1 MPIQASNVTHNNNGH
16 FYRIA
21 IDIAKEGAEVWDL
34 TPYFKGRVGDDNFGL
49 QIVWYYQGR
58 LLDVT
63 GKTPYIKGNVGHYS
77 FDDQKNLQL
86 APDADVVV
94 SHGNPNDCQANGQA
108 TYYFPQQMFMTDGV
122 FKGFIGLQDDNQNLT
137 GVDIWFRVLPGVAK
151 MGHAC
156 DVYVDVLDKTIAD
169 FKEKI
174 RQQSIDFD
182 AALQQELQKEKA
194 LIQQKLDAADDA
206 MDEDTAALKKLA
218 AAVGAI
224 QVQIDAGN
232 VVSKQ
237 EFDMKVSQLSF
248 DQQNVGQQIKDQL
261 SKIKVQTKVFST
273 LDDLKAAY
281 PQGADGLYMIM
292 KEKHWYYWNGTA
304 WVDGGPFSGT
314 KFDFSSV
321 SGGYYNLL
329 EGTSDQVKAFSG
341 HQWEANTTSTNGAA
355 GLTNLKAGQ
364 TYTYAANVTGQN
376 GIVYLEAMQTDANG
390 NRVKQDTV
398 DCSDSHRT
406 VLQFVVQPSTSRTVV
421 HFVFKNIP
429 GTYNVN
435 VAKETLLAG
444 SIDRGWRKSLND
456 YSLPEA
462 VQLIANLSTDKM
474 VDQLSDISNGV
485 NLLRDTSA
493 TPQTFALNGWDMVST
508 ASNAWQ
514 LDNLQAGQVYTY
526 SAKIEGTGG
535 DHPVALKA
543 RSLDGKT
550 YFRTEAITSDGTY
563 SLTFTMPSNAGVMTT
578 TVGAFSE
585 FNKPYNIQISEEQLQ
600 HGAYR
605 TPYYGI
611 LSNYTLQGIATA
623 LRHSNGIDYGSI
635 ETLVPYFN
643 LLRGTS
649 NQQQTFIGKGW
660 QRFSTATN
668 ANTLHLTKGKKYTYV
683 ANVEPS
689 KGTGSVQAFFYD
701 NDGNQITFQRSSYGT
716 SKSRMSLTFTVPDN
730 AVTTQVACVFGESD
744 ADNNVMSVDSEALF
758 EGENALSYC
767 KAIEECTQ
775 GEILQRLTVANKI
788 SQSDIQKSMPYF
800 NLLNNTS
807 SVEQRFTSQTDWTQF
822 TTASNNTLAL
832 IPNNEY
838 TYRAKLN
845 VTKGTA
851 SLQAFF
857 YDDSGDQISFVKND
871 YISGSF
877 ERGLTFTVPTNAS
890 STKVVVVCGSGSKD
904 GYDFT
909 VSKEALFV
917 GDNLYDYCKSID
929 ECSEGEIV
937 QQIAKYDTKNVS
949 GINDKYPYF
958 NLLQG
963 TSTKEQTFIGAG
975 WSYHSTASNSTLP
988 LRPKATYTYAADI
1001 EATKGTASVQAVFY
1015 DKDGNRL
1022 SYQKSSYMTGPTRM
1036 SVTFVVPADATT
1048 TQVACVFGEGQEKDY
1063 TMKVKNESLYRY
1075 NHDLGWNPS
1084 ALAMSNAE
1092 ILDTILSHT
1101 QISSSNNTGSISKL
1115 PILTVDGDSSG
1126 LLSSNEKSTLPFTL
1140 SRDGNTMSGYVSME
1154 WQGDSSKDLPKHGFK
1169 TKFFKNE
1176 QEDKKLKFKPTPTF
1190 YKSSS
1195 FHLKGYYTNYYGI
1208 NDAACAEIY
1217 SRFIATDELAP
1228 VQLQQANHYGTI
1240 QSMPVMLYFGN
1251 QFYGLMEL
1259 NTKSGS
1265 DLWNMDKNDPNQI
1278 ALEVNTNDDFGQ
1290 FVKIGGELKKDSN
1303 FEVQS
1308 DNETNAQVALDK
1320 LQKAL
1325 VVTDDAT
1332 FKQNVAN
1339 MFDENSIADAI
1350 IFNYIVNNSDGWNG
1364 KNQCYLTYDGGDHWY
1379 WMAYDFDSSLG
1390 SSWKPGTI
1398 YADDRDYFT
1407 DPDQF
1412 HNQALRRWLNLN
1424 PDKLLNRF
1432 NELEAYGVLNIAD
1445 LQSIL
1450 RTKIN
1455 AIGEIAL
1462 EQEHDRWSGN
1472 PVYQTDE
1479 LNIDH
1484 LCYMIAYR
1492 KRLLKQKIE
1501 AMQKK

>member
-1 MPIQASNVTHNNNGH
+1 MENNIIKFNTYKLERGGLLYDMYDQ
-16 FYRIA
+16 FNA
-21 IDIAKEGAEVWDL
+21 
-34 TPYFKGRVGDDNFGL
+34 RVGDQGTPLVIQWLQGLTDTEVDLQAKELHFYATGQVGKYLEKLKDGTGYQMSADASQVEYEDRNAAGTMDHGITKVKFPKQFFPQEGIFYGYFGL
-49 QIVWYYQGR
+49 KDAQGN
-58 LLDVT
+58 T
-63 GKTPYIKGNVGHYS
+63 YTSINV
-77 FDDQKNLQL
+77 
-86 APDADVVV
+86 
-94 SHGNPNDCQANGQA
+94 
-108 TYYFPQQMFMTDGV
+108 
-122 FKGFIGLQDDNQNLT
+122 
-137 GVDIWFRVLPGVAK
+137 WFRVLGGVPI
-151 MGHAC
+151 MGAAIPYFSTRF
-156 DVYVDVLDKTIAD
+156 DELMETFKGRAADALAELRQEYLDEVKKNEDMSAET
-169 FKEKI
+169 
-174 RQQSIDFD
+174 R
-182 AALQQELQKEKA
+182 AALE
-194 LIQQKLDAADDA
+194 
-206 MDEDTAALKKLA
+206 KLA
-218 AAVGAI
+218 ASVGAI
-224 QVQIDAGN
+224 QAQIDAGN
-232 VVSKQ
+232 VISRQQFDTEISSIKAKQDNVSA
-237 EFDMKVSQLSF
+237 
-248 DQQNVGQQIKDQL
+248 QIKDQL
-261 SKIKVQTKVFST
+261 SRMQIKVESYKT
-273 LDDLKAAY
+273 LDDLKKAY
-281 PQGADGLYMIM
+281 PTGADGLFMITS
-292 KEKHWYYWNGTA
+292 ENHWYYWDKTA
-304 WVDGGPFSGT
+304 WIDGGSYAGA

-329 EGTSDQVKAFSG
+329 EGTSAETKDFHG
-341 HQWEANTTSTNGAA
+341 TQWQANTTATNSDKLV
-355 GLTNLKAGQ
+355 LTPGQ
-364 TYTYAANVTGQN
+364 TYTYALNASGQN
-376 GIVYLEAMQTDANG
+376 GIVYLEVLQYDADG
-390 NRVKQDTV
+390 KRLKQDTV
-398 DCSDSHRT
+398 DASNGKRT
-406 VLQFVVQPSTSRTVV
+406 VLTFTVLANTARTQVD
-421 HFVFKNIP
+421 FVFKNIP

-444 SIDRGWRKSLND
+444 SIDHGWRKSLND

-462 VQLIANLSTDKM
+462 IQLIANLSTDKM

-578 TVGAFSE
+578 SVGAFSE

-623 LRHSNGIDYGSI
+623 LRHSSEIDYGSI

-668 ANTLHLTKGKKYTYV
+668 ATTLHLTKDKKYTYV

-689 KGTGSVQAFFYD
+689 KGSGSVQVFFYD
-701 NDGNQITFQRSSYGT
+701 DNGNQISFVRSSYSV
-716 SKSRMSLTFTVPDN
+716 SKRRMSLTFTVPDN

-758 EGENALSYC
+758 IGDNALSYC
-767 KAIEECTQ
+767 KAVEECNQ
-775 GEILQRLTVANKI
+775 GEILQRIAVA
-788 SQSDIQKSMPYF
+788 SQLGQSDIQQSMPYF
-800 NLLNNTS
+800 NLLSNTS
-807 SVEQRFTSQTDWTQF
+807 NAEQRFTSQDAWSQF
-822 TTASNNTLAL
+822 TTASSNTLSL
-832 IPNNEY
+832 NPNGKY
-838 TYRAKLN
+838 TYQAQIN
-845 VTKGTA
+845 VNKGTA

-857 YDDSGDQISFVKND
+857 YDDNGDQISLVRND
-871 YISGSF
+871 YIDGNF
-877 ERGLTFTVPTNAS
+877 KRGLTFTVPANAA
-890 STKVVVVCGSGSKD
+890 STKVAIVCGSGSND
-904 GYDFT
+904 GYDIS
-909 VSKEALFV
+909 VSEEALFV
-917 GDNLYDYCKSID
+917 GDNMYDYCKSID
-929 ECSEGEIV
+929 ECSDGEVI
-937 QQIAKYDTKNVS
+937 QQIAKYSAKNVDE
-949 GINDKYPYF
+949 INERYPYF

-963 TSTKEQTFIGAG
+963 TSTKEQTFVGTG
-975 WSYHSTASNSTLP
+975 WSYWSTASNSTLSLKP
-988 LRPKATYTYAADI
+988 AATYTYAADV
-1001 EATKGTASVQAVFY
+1001 EATKGTASVQAIFY

-1022 SYQKSSYMTGPTRM
+1022 SFQKSSYMTGPARM
-1036 SVTFVVPADATT
+1036 VVTFTVPDNAVT
-1048 TQVACVFGEGQEKDY
+1048 TQVACVFGEGQDQDY

-1075 NHDLGWNPS
+1075 NHDLGWNPG

-1115 PILTVDGDSSG
+1115 PVLTVNGDYSG
-1126 LLSSNEKSTLPFTL
+1126 LLASNKRSTLPFTL

-1154 WQGDSSKDLPKHGFK
+1154 WQGNSSKDLPKHGFK
-1169 TKFFKNE
+1169 TKFFKDE

-1217 SRFIATDELAP
+1217 SRFIANDELAP

-1240 QSMPVMLYFGN
+1240 QSMPTLLYFGD

-1265 DLWNMDKNDPNQI
+1265 DLWNMDKDNPDEI
-1278 ALEVNTNDDFGQ
+1278 ALEANTNDDFGQ

-1308 DNETNAQVALDK
+1308 DNETNAKAALDK

-1455 AIGEIAL
+1455 TIGEIAL

-1472 PVYQTDE
+1472 PTYQTDE